1 MFVYKSE
8 YVFISLL
15 DICIL
20 MTMAR
25 FKQPLFLKKR
35 PMFLKKH
42 WTFSKIPRD
51 VFFKTTVCFFGA
63 ISKRGG
69 GIQQRDAPLSIKVC
83 YLFSRKESSSL
94 RLNWFS
100 PTDKSYLHKKRVIF
114 MLIGRK
120 ISALF

>member
-51 VFFKTTVCFFGA
+51 VFFKTTVCFFEG
-63 ISKRGG
+63 
-69 GIQQRDAPLSIKVC
+69 
-83 YLFSRKESSSL
+83 SSSDIYEL
-94 RLNWFS
+94 TTRCSFHLC
-100 PTDKSYLHKKRVIF
+100 DALHPFHTKPLMELEGKRR
-114 MLIGRK
+114 MLIP
-120 ISALF
+120 